1 MEDLSSMEIGETVE
15 NIADEGGTYRIVEK
29 ETSSVGKINAVVV
42 EPIDGDREERI
53 RVPQSEWGD
62 TWTA

>member
-1 MEDLSSMEIGETVE
+1 MEDLSSMEVGETVRNVRDDDRE
-15 NIADEGGTYRIVEK
+15 YRIVEK

-42 EPIDGDREERI
+42 EPVDGGENERVRI
-53 RVPQSEWGD
+53 PQTEWGD